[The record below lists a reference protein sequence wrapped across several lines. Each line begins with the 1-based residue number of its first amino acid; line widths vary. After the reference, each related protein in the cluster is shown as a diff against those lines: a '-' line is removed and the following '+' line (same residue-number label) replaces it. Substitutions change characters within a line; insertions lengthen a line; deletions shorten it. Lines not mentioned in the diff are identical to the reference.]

1 MFVIFDF
8 HQLALNGN
16 LLHEKLSSAWYNRT
30 VVMKK
35 KTTTTKI
42 RFLKAFCVSL
52 NLNFPGERKNYG
64 NGSFP

>member
-1 MFVIFDF
+1 MFVIFDI

-30 VVMKK
+30 VVLKK
-35 KTTTTKI
+35 KKKKN

-52 NLNFPGERKNYG
+52 NLNFPEERKNYG
-64 NGSFP
+64 NGWFP